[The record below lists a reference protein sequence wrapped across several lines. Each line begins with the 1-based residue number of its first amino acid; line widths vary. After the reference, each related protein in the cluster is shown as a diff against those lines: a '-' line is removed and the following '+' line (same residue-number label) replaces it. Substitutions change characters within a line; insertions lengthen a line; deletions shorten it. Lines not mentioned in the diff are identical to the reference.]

1 MQLIDD
7 NAKINQEDVSDDQ
20 EDMVENAEVS

>member
-1 MQLIDD
+1 MRFIDD